1 MKLCLLN
8 PTSCINQR
16 ALQSATVRSAQQVP
30 RTILAMWETL
40 LQGFRKLS
48 PDLWKHCVSIRCDLS
63 KQLQLCKLAA
73 PPQKSPRNDIHAWP
87 MPQLKNKQGVHYC
100 TNNQGCGTVPHILL
114 RHMQWVN
121 QTSLVALHNA
131 AKGARNVMPWL
142 LVCEMLSKETC
153 RPTPKFRSCAKRAPE
168 SWEFPAHE
176 TKAETLVQYLPF
188 V

>member
-8 PTSCINQR
+8 PTSCINQW

-48 PDLWKHCVSIRCDLS
+48 PDLWKHCGSIRCDLG
-63 KQLQLCKLAA
+63 KRQLQLCKLAA
-73 PPQKSPRNDIHAWP
+73 PPQKSPRNDIHATIKKTSREW
-87 MPQLKNKQGVHYC
+87 VHYC

-121 QTSLVALHNA
+121 QTSLIALHNA

-153 RPTPKFRSCAKRAPE
+153 RPTPKFRSRAKRAPE